1 VRIAGTDLLA
11 LACPAV
17 KECVAVG
24 DNGLEVT
31 FDPRRPRVARTSR
44 IDRFHSVFSVACP
57 SRRSCTASANPG
69 RELTFAP
76 DHAGPWAGPGGNS
89 RLILP
94 GSDASTVACASP
106 RICVAAADTREVTF
120 DPRTRVVSALRL
132 ALAW

>member
-1 VRIAGTDLLA
+1 
-11 LACPAV
+11 
-17 KECVAVG
+17 
-24 DNGLEVT
+24 T
-31 FDPRRPRVARTSR
+31 FDPRRPRVTRASR

-57 SRRSCTASANPG
+57 ARRSCTAGANPG
-69 RELTFAP
+69 RELTFDP

-94 GSDASTVACASP
+94 GSDASTVACASV

-120 DPRTRVVSALRL
+120 DPHTRVGHHLRP